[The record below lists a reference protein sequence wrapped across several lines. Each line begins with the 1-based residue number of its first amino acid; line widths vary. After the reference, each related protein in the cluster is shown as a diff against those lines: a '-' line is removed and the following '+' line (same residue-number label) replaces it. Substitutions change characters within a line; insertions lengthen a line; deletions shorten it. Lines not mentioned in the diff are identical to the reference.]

1 MHSQGD
7 TLDVITNIV
16 PAVPLT
22 FYVCCHVMCTV
33 FAVPPRNELS
43 TGREAAVK
51 WEYKL
56 ENQTFPMFGRQ
67 HCLLI

>member
-7 TLDVITNIV
+7 ALDVIINIV
-16 PAVPLT
+16 CAVTLN
-22 FYVCCHVMCTV
+22 FYIYCHVMCTV

-51 WEYKL
+51 
-56 ENQTFPMFGRQ
+56 
-67 HCLLI
+67 